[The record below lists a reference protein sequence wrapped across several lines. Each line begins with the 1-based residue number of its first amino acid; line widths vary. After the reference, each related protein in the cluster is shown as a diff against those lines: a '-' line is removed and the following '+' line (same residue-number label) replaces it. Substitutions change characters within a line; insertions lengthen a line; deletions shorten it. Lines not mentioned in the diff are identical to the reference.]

1 MKVVMG
7 SLDRDTEAY
16 YRLRS
21 RMKDVVATYGHFIEK
36 TGSTYGYLLF
46 FSKKMDDI

>member
-7 SLDRDTEAY
+7 SLDRDSEAN

-21 RMKDVVATYGHFIEK
+21 RMKDVVATYSHFIEK

-46 FSKKMDDI
+46 FSTKLDDI